1 MVCIRFLK
9 GKKGIGVFFK
19 FDYDT
24 FFMDFVCSCVQYSIL
39 VLNYFFCR
47 VSIKESSVA
56 KLGSVCRRVYR
67 IFSHA
72 YFHHRALFDEYEVS
86 FNRPCSAAFPW
97 PVLCHIHQAVLS
109 YSLLELCSVCTP
121 LGFENKKNKK

>member
-1 MVCIRFLK
+1 MLMCA
-9 GKKGIGVFFK
+9 
-19 FDYDT
+19 
-24 FFMDFVCSCVQYSIL
+24 VQYFGFFYI
-39 VLNYFFCR
+39 FFCR
-47 VSIKESSVA
+47 VSIKDSSVA

-97 PVLCHIHQAVLS
+97 PALCHIHQAVLS

-121 LGFENKKNKK
+121 LSPFLIRRMFVRKPSWKYSVDLVGS